1 MILILFI
8 SLCIAW
14 YFYQYFENK
23 RMDRIEEQLEKRKE
37 SFEQL
42 LKMLRKKESEANNN
56 TQSTE

>member
-8 SLCIAW
+8 SLCIGW

-37 SFEQL
+37 SFDQL
-42 LKMLRKKESEANNN
+42 LKMLRKKEREANNN